1 MGQRDGVVARLHND
15 DKFICD
21 VSISPQSNWIPFV
34 SGEDLRISS
43 FSIASDRCSPLVVL
57 RTIASDDMVFK
68 LEPLESSTESREVEV
83 VHSACLKEL
92 KVSNISSY

>member
-1 MGQRDGVVARLHND
+1 MGQKDGIVARLHND

-21 VSISPQSNWIPFV
+21 VSISPQSNQIPFV

-43 FSIASDRCSPLVVL
+43 FSIASDRCSPLVIL
-57 RTIASDDMVFK
+57 HTIASDDMVFK
-68 LEPLESSTESREVEV
+68 IEPLESSTELREVEL

-92 KVSNISSY
+92 KVRSFSSY